1 MDDFFNSPPCF
12 KAYREYLLKL
22 RRKFPFL
29 RVFTIGKSVL
39 GREIFALSIG
49 KPSPSVIFAGAFHAS
64 EWLTTLLL
72 LKFVKNI
79 CLAISAEEE
88 LCSLGLVERFNQR
101 GLTVVPMVN
110 PDGVEIAV
118 NGPKSAGNMACII
131 EKIQSESDGIWQ
143 ANARGVDLNHN
154 FDAGFRELKELEKEN
169 GIICPSPGQY
179 GGLYPHS
186 EPESA
191 SLVRLVK
198 STVAERVYAFHSQGE
213 EIFYEYGD
221 CTPPQS
227 KYIAD
232 LLCRASG
239 YRIVQNS
246 GLNSHGGF
254 KDFFIEKYKRSGFT
268 IEIGKGK
275 NPLPITDLR
284 RIYQKTEEL
293 MTIATVI

>member
-1 MDDFFNSPPCF
+1 MKKYKR
-12 KAYREYLLKL
+12 KA
-22 RRKFPFL
+22 
-29 RVFTIGKSVL
+29 TSCG
-39 GREIFALSIG
+39 
-49 KPSPSVIFAGAFHAS
+49 
-64 EWLTTLLL
+64 
-72 LKFVKNI
+72 
-79 CLAISAEEE
+79 
-88 LCSLGLVERFNQR
+88 
-101 GLTVVPMVN
+101 
-110 PDGVEIAV
+110 
-118 NGPKSAGNMACII
+118 
-131 EKIQSESDGIWQ
+131 Q

-154 FDAGFRELKELEKEN
+154 FDAGFKELKEIEREN
-169 GIICPSPGQY
+169 GITCPSPRQY
-179 GGLYPHS
+179 GGLFPHS

-221 CTPPQS
+221 STPPQS

-239 YRIVQNS
+239 YKLVKNE

-275 NPLPITDLR
+275 NPLPISDLPKV
-284 RIYQKTEEL
+284 YEKTKEL
-293 MTIATVI
+293 MTIASVI